1 MDECDPDLN
10 LDLVELG
17 SRSQGGVGGC
27 SSNCFPDPV
36 GIVLQLVKNRVV
48 ARTPP

>member
-1 MDECDPDLN
+1 MHKVDPDLN

-17 SRSQGGVGGC
+17 RGSCQGVGDS

-36 GIVLQLVKNRVV
+36 VIVLQ
-48 ARTPP
+48 

>member
-1 MDECDPDLN
+1 MHKWNPDLN

-17 SRSQGGVGGC
+17 SGSQGGVEGC
-27 SSNCFPDPV
+27 SSNSFPDPV